1 MGLGWVSPLLGRL
14 SSLLRSLPSEL
25 ILKLSL
31 VAVVGM
37 GWGQLF
43 GGSSSCSNGRNASG
57 RAWGHTHMACTLVCV
72 VSDTIPLSEAR
83 PLVESTVKGQDCKV
97 IQQRHVC
104 GGGDGL
110 MWALSST
117 TLAHTSYLSRQH
129 TYQGTCVWFMGS
141 LYGDYNKNYKRIV
154 CIL

>member
-31 VAVVGM
+31 VAGA
-37 GWGQLF
+37 GG
-43 GGSSSCSNGRNASG
+43 GGSCLGEVLLAAMAEM
-57 RAWGHTHMACTLVCV
+57 RADVPGGTHTACTLVCV

-83 PLVESTVKGQDCKV
+83 PLVESMVKGQDCKV

-104 GGGDGL
+104 GGGDGS
-110 MWALSST
+110 MQALSPT
-117 TLAHTSYLSRQH
+117 TLAHTSYLSTQR

-141 LYGDYNKNYKRIV
+141 LCRDYNKNYKRIV